1 MGIDMGQAKTVERR
15 MFQGIT
21 YDYTDAFVLV
31 TGGSNG
37 IGRAIAES
45 YRDAG
50 AHVVITGRR
59 GSANEYEHDLSG
71 MDYRQL
77 ELTDKKQIKT
87 VMESIVQLDILINNA
102 GGHQYIHESEW
113 DPDGFDGAYAVNL
126 SSVFHISHA
135 GFEKLKVSNFPGG
148 ASLIAI
154 ASSSAY
160 AGYEPAPGYSAAK
173 AAMIQLVK
181 TFAVSW
187 GRYGIR
193 ANGVSPGSV
202 ETNLMVQYMDSAREQ
217 AAASPLGRIGQPKDI
232 APVVLFLT
240 SPAASWITGQTLA
253 VDGGFTISS

>member
-1 MGIDMGQAKTVERR
+1 
-15 MFQGIT
+15 MFEGVT
-21 YDYTDAFVLV
+21 YDYADAYVLV

-37 IGRAIAES
+37 IGLAIAQG

-59 GSANEYEHDLSG
+59 GSTSEYDHDLSG
-71 MDYRQL
+71 LDYRQL
-77 ELTDKKQIKT
+77 EVTDKTQIKA
-87 VMESIVQLDILINNA
+87 VMESIDKLDILINNA
-102 GGHQYIHESEW
+102 GGHQYIHDSEW

-126 SSVFHISHA
+126 SSMFHISHA
-135 GFEKLKVSNFPGG
+135 GFEKLKASNFPGG
-148 ASLIAI
+148 ASLIGI

-187 GRYGIR
+187 GQYGIR
-193 ANGVSPGSV
+193 ANGVSPASV
-202 ETNLMVQYMDSAREQ
+202 ETNLMAQYMDSARKQ

-232 APVVLFLT
+232 APTVLFLT

-253 VDGGFTISS
+253 VDGGYTIAP